1 MVRQFLLISVSMVLL
16 ANTVSAAGYCACC
29 VERGYYDIR
38 TEKVETFHTG
48 LVEGMT
54 FNQTADLYM
63 TEAGYDGI
71 KGLPDLETEINND
84 GVVGFDVVESFL
96 RNSWTLNIA
105 TRSGKK
111 GVLTLPMPARV
122 TIFKFDTRE
131 EENVDRGL
139 GVSLYKQ
146 LTFTGRVMRGTG
158 IFRAATARP
167 ATYTLIFHG
176 SGNGC
181 DSSSDFRAWRL
192 ELNGPRAGFVLL
204 GKLDVAGAYRGRKY

>member
-1 MVRQFLLISVSMVLL
+1 MIRRFLLIFISVAMLSI
-16 ANTVSAAGYCACC
+16 TVSAAGYCACC
-29 VERGYYDIR
+29 VERGYYDVR

-48 LVEGMT
+48 LVEGMK
-54 FNQTADLYM
+54 FNKIADLYM

-71 KGLPDLETEINND
+71 KGLPGLKTEINND
-84 GVVGFDVVESFL
+84 GVVGFDLVDSFL
-96 RNSWTLNIA
+96 NNTWTLNIA
-105 TRSGKK
+105 SRSGKK
-111 GVLTLPMPARV
+111 GVLTLPMPPRI
-122 TIFKFDTRE
+122 TIFKFDTRDE
-131 EENVDRGL
+131 DNVDRGL

-146 LTFTGRVMRGTG
+146 LGFTGRVARGTG

-181 DSSSDFRAWRL
+181 DSSADFRAWRL

-204 GKLDVAGAYRGRKY
+204 GKLDVAGA

>member
-1 MVRQFLLISVSMVLL
+1 MFSQSWILFVVVILC
-16 ANTVSAAGYCACC
+16 AATASAYSFCACC
-29 VERGYYDIR
+29 VERGYYDVR
-38 TEKVETFHTG
+38 TEKVQTFHTG

-54 FNQTADLYM
+54 FNKIADLYM

-71 KGLPDLETEINND
+71 NGLPDLETEINND
-84 GVVGFDVVESFL
+84 GVAAFDVVESFL
-96 RNSWTLNIA
+96 NNTWTLNIS
-105 TRSGKK
+105 TGSGKN

-122 TIFKFDTRE
+122 TIFRFDTRDE
-131 EENVDRGL
+131 DNVDRGL

-146 LTFTGRVMRGTG
+146 LTFTGRVARGTG

-181 DSSSDFRAWRL
+181 DSSADFRAWRL

-204 GKLDVAGAYRGRKY
+204 GKLDVAGA